1 MVSPGWPR
9 VQLQHAVA
17 VLVPV
22 LLPLALQA
30 ASVASPASGCC
41 AWHSSDRMRGQA
53 ETSRQRA
60 AGPSE
65 VSPELMWVLCQLLAF
80 GAAPSRGRQ
89 VRAWCC
95 RLPLQG
101 HAGLGELLWVAV
113 VMVWG

>member
-9 VQLQHAVA
+9 VQLQHSVA
-17 VLVPV
+17 VPVPV

-30 ASVASPASGCC
+30 ASVGSPA
-41 AWHSSDRMRGQA
+41 SDRMRGQA
-53 ETSRQRA
+53 QTSSQRA

-65 VSPELMWVLCQLLAF
+65 VSPELMQVVCQLLAF
-80 GAAPSRGRQ
+80 GAAPPRGGQ

-113 VMVWG
+113 VVVWG